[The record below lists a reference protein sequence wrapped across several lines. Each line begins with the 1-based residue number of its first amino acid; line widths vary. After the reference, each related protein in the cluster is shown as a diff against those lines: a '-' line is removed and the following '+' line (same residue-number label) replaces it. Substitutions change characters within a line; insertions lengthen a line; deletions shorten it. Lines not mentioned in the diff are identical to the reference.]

1 MGCNHYKHS
10 IILLKFVCV
19 VTWYAV

>member
-10 IILLKFVCV
+10 VISMKFVCV